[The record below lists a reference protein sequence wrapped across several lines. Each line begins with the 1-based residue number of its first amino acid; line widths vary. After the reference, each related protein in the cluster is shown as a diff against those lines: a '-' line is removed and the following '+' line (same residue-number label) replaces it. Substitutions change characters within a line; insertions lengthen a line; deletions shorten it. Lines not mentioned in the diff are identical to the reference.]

1 MNYEGINQSIGEEQI
16 ESLRLILGNIQGEA
30 ISYDDAEEVATT
42 LISLYD
48 LLAREPEHD
57 LEIEAN
63 YETRN

>member
-1 MNYEGINQSIGEEQI
+1 METLTPPIDKIEE
-16 ESLRLILGNIQGEA
+16 LRIILGNIRGEA

-57 LEIEAN
+57 LEIGVT
-63 YETRN
+63 YETHN